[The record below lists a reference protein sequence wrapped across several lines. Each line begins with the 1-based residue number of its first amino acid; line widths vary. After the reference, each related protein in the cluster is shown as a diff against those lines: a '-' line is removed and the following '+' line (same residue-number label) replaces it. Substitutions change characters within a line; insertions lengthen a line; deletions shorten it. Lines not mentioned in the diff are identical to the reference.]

1 MATGLRSITV
11 KKSRSG
17 KKPQKAGM
25 LTTILIIVMSAL
37 VVSISLTVILFSLM
51 GKVVYGQVIANS
63 MRPQARVLA
72 DASAEL
78 LSGALTEDSFKFM
91 MRSSETTVV
100 VLDNNGELAAFS
112 EPRIDSGTGPRLPQP
127 VGSEQPKGGVPV
139 DGGRPPELDQKDVK
153 KVGDRLSE
161 YVDHCRAA
169 LDKAAEAEPYSE
181 YTEYPQNLGV
191 IVALPVTDEGGE
203 ALGAV
208 FLIKPVYDI
217 AETSKSVMIVLVIAS
232 LAVALLMIIPI
243 YFISRW
249 LSDPVKKL
257 NTAADGFAKG
267 DMTSRVI
274 PDGPREI
281 GRLGESFNTL
291 ADNLER
297 NISDLTLER
306 NRLRAVLDGLSEG
319 LIAFDRE
326 GRVINWNSAAALLL
340 GGEPDTDPT
349 KLPAFCDI
357 RAAANTVFETGASCI
372 DATKSGDR
380 VIRISAAPVDREH
393 GQSAGAI
400 VLLMDMTEAERLEQ
414 TRRDYVANVSHE
426 LRTPLASIRGI
437 ADMLSDGLVKNE
449 DDKRRYYGYILKES
463 IRLSTLI
470 NDLLELSRLQSGGV
484 EPELRKTELY
494 ELIADVACRTEDS
507 AAARGMRI
515 LTDIPEG
522 RYYAL
527 TNPDRVEQVLI
538 SLFDNAAK
546 HGTEGGFIRST
557 ICGQGDKWLVS
568 VENPADVRESDLEH
582 IFERFYKADVA
593 HSGEGTGLG
602 LAIAEEV
609 LRVMGETIRVNYEQG
624 VIKFTFTVSK
634 FEK

>member
-1 MATGLRSITV
+1 M

-25 LTTILIIVMSAL
+25 LTSILIIVISAL

-112 EPRIDSGTGPRLPQP
+112 EPRIDSGAGPNTPLPGGETLPDGETLPGVGKPP
-127 VGSEQPKGGVPV
+127 VFERG
-139 DGGRPPELDQKDVK
+139 DKDVK

-169 LDKAAEAEPYSE
+169 LDKAAGAEPYSE

-191 IVALPVTDEGGE
+191 IVALPVQDEGGE

-349 KLPAFCDI
+349 KLPAFCDV

-372 DATKSGDR
+372 DATKSGER

-437 ADMLSDGLVKNE
+437 ADMLNDGLVKNE

-546 HGTEGGFIRST
+546 HGTEGGFIRSA

-568 VENPADVRESDLEH
+568 VENPADVCESDLEH

>member
-1 MATGLRSITV
+1 M
-11 KKSRSG
+11 KKSLSG
-17 KKPQKAGM
+17 KKPHKAGM
-25 LTTILIIVMSAL
+25 LTSILIIVMSAL
-37 VVSISLTVILFSLM
+37 VVSISLTVILFSLL

-78 LSGALTEDSFKFM
+78 LTGALTEDSFKFM
-91 MRSSETTVV
+91 MRSSETTLVI
-100 VLDNNGELAAFS
+100 LNEKGELAAFS
-112 EPRIDSGTGPRLPQP
+112 EPRMDSGSGPSLPQP
-127 VGSEQPKGGVPV
+127 VGSEQPEGGSPGE
-139 DGGRPPELDQKDVK
+139 GGRPPEPDQKDGK
-153 KVGDRLSE
+153 KNGDRLRT
-161 YVDHCRAA
+161 YVEHCRSV
-169 LDKAAEAEPYSE
+169 LDKAVDAAPYSE
-181 YTEYPQNLGV
+181 YTEYPQSLGV
-191 IVALPVTDEGGE
+191 IVALPVTDESG
-203 ALGAV
+203 AVLGAV
-208 FLIKPVYDI
+208 FLIKPVNDI
-217 AETSKSVMIVLVIAS
+217 AETSKSVMIVLVMAS
-232 LAVALLMIIPI
+232 LAVALLMILPI

-257 NTAADGFAKG
+257 NSAAAGFANG
-267 DMTSRVI
+267 DMTSRVV

-281 GRLGESFNTL
+281 GLLGESFNEL

-319 LIAFDRE
+319 LIAFDTQ
-326 GRVINWNSAAALLL
+326 GRVVNWNSSAALLL
-340 GGEPDTDPT
+340 GGEPNNDPSQ
-349 KLPAFCDI
+349 LPAFGDV
-357 RAAANTVFETGASCI
+357 RAAVDTVFETGASCI
-372 DATKSGDR
+372 DATKSGER
-380 VIRISAAPVDREH
+380 VIRISAAPVYREH
-393 GQSAGAI
+393 GQSEGAI

-437 ADMLSDGLVKNE
+437 ADMLNDGLVKND

-484 EPELRKTELY
+484 EPEVRKAELY
-494 ELIADVACRTEDS
+494 ELVADVAYRTEDRAS
-507 AAARGMRI
+507 ERGMSIRM
-515 LTDIPEG
+515 DVPEG
-522 RYYAL
+522 RYFAL

-538 SLFDNAAK
+538 SLFDNAVK
-546 HGTEGGFIRST
+546 HGSEGGYIRVS
-557 ICGQGDKWLVS
+557 IGEQDDKWLVS
-568 VENPADVRESDLEH
+568 VENPADVRESDLDH

-602 LAIAEEV
+602 LAIAEEI
-609 LRVMGETIRVNYEQG
+609 LRVMGESIRVNYEQG